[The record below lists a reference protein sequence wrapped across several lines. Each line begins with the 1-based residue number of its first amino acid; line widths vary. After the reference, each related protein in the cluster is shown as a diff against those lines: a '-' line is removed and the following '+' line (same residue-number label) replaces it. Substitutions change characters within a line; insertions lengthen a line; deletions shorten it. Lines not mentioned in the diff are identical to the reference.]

1 MYGNFT
7 PHART
12 KVIGNATGQ
21 SGGSVSVGQTIV
33 DVDSTVGFPTS
44 GTFEVAYSDGSVGI
58 CSYKEKNLTQ
68 FMEVAFVK
76 NPLIFDPRP
85 TRGIEKNITDGAY
98 LQQNTYAYASGI
110 GSTGGTR
117 VRIRSVLN
125 ELDIPEYTARQTVGA
140 KAKIRSLGK
149 IGDNFKQNNWFF
161 NTAQSYDILSITLV
175 DNVNKTYR
183 VTTKDSAILRTGDYV
198 RITDVDD
205 VQLDDR
211 FLVTDVFNNTSFLIR
226 GQGLTDLSFIKT
238 VTRQISKVDSDLH
251 GNLNNYTANVQ
262 NTYIDG
268 EDVLV
273 ASNSLPSVSLFGTN
287 LKLNPKT
294 QKVVF
299 SGVVTKNQEEIQI
312 TSGIDHNFF
321 TGDAVYYTPEKDVT
335 LRFRTIGFD
344 RETLEQQYEL
354 YEQTKII
361 TSLFGT
367 FRSSDNAPT
376 DGIPNGGEGVYLS
389 LIHI

>member
-1 MYGNFT
+1 M
-7 PHART
+7 
-12 KVIGNATGQ
+12 
-21 SGGSVSVGQTIV
+21 
-33 DVDSTVGFPTS
+33 
-44 GTFEVAYSDGSVGI
+44 
-58 CSYKEKNLTQ
+58 C
-68 FMEVAFVK
+68 
-76 NPLIFDPRP
+76 
-85 TRGIEKNITDGAY
+85 
-98 LQQNTYAYASGI
+98 
-110 GSTGGTR
+110 
-117 VRIRSVLN
+117 IR
-125 ELDIPEYTARQTVGA
+125 
-140 KAKIRSLGK
+140 
-149 IGDNFKQNNWFF
+149 
-161 NTAQSYDILSITLV
+161 
-175 DNVNKTYR
+175 
-183 VTTKDSAILRTGDYV
+183 
-198 RITDVDD
+198 
-205 VQLDDR
+205 DR
-211 FLVTDVFNNTSFLIR
+211 
-226 GQGLTDLSFIKT
+226 GLTDLSIIKK

-354 YEQTKII
+354 YEETKII

-376 DGIPNGGEGVYLS
+376 VCLAVYSGISNS
-389 LIHI
+389 FKTDLILTLVPPVLPIPLA